1 MGNWKRR
8 YGEGPGEG
16 RSELLPGEGLSQKH
30 VFRGIDLYKKGDHP
44 QQLGDYDGLAYNP
57 STETIWA
64 IECKE
69 FEKIESAYDYMQLQS
84 RWFGEKGKLLKFERR
99 IEYLRDNLDE
109 VAADLGFEHTGTLHI
124 RPYLVSNK
132 LFVNAIGQSSFQV
145 VPYRS

>member
-1 MGNWKRR
+1 
-8 YGEGPGEG
+8 
-16 RSELLPGEGLSQKH
+16 
-30 VFRGIDLYKKGDHP
+30 
-44 QQLGDYDGLAYNP
+44 
-57 STETIWA
+57 
-64 IECKE
+64 
-69 FEKIESAYDYMQLQS
+69 MQLQS

-145 VPYRS
+145 VTLSELESLLEEERSGSKLNS